1 MPDSSAVYFDGGTL
15 FSNGYSDS
23 LGEFNLPD
31 SSSVLLGTGSHTLVF
46 SSTAALQDYKK
57 LSIYG
62 WQGTYGATSDE
73 GPSTA
78 TAGKLKFSAM
88 ELGYKIDQLRFYNDS
103 NTEYY
108 GLQLDDGTYEVVP
121 GLSVADNLTG
131 HSNIIITGSATS
143 GGSWS
148 DSAPWVFTPS
158 SDNANLLYTEL
169 RDKLNSGSV
178 TISSANVSGTQG
190 GSVILDWGTG
200 VLSSKN
206 TSISSRTFTIN
217 AAGSITQNSPI
228 NLYTDNNN
236 IDGITMYPSIDLF
249 YNSGEAIALNH
260 YITTTPG
267 YANRTNS
274 GYGAADGGAVSFNAS
289 TTITLGGNS
298 YITTTGGK
306 QEYSR
311 TNTNLYAGDGG
322 DISLVAG
329 TSVTIGSGR
338 TITANGGQTDGGNRY
353 ASSTE
358 SPYRRAGNGGNI
370 TIDAQT
376 TVSIAGNIY
385 AQGGDNNSGNYT
397 QFYGGYGGD
406 LTVNAPG
413 GFSLSSQINL
423 YAGDAA
429 YYYRTNINH
438 ERGKYRYT
446 TPGDFTLSTDYST
459 VTSGGVNDG
468 QTSGNIYAGSLT
480 KNGSG
485 KFKLLNH
492 LYGGWTGNT
501 TQDTNKYTR
510 SLTINSGGIL
520 FGDTTALDDYTDIT
534 MTSSSTVLD
543 LGGSSETVGSID
555 GQGSITSSS
564 GGNLILTLSY
574 NSNTSTDFSGTIEE
588 GSATSL
594 ALYKNGSN
602 DAVATLSGSNTYI
615 GNTTINQGILRVTH
629 NNALGPDTGGSVIV
643 SSGASLQVSGTITV
657 SKTTTLRGSG
667 RGAKGALRSMSGDN
681 LYQGSI
687 SILQNSTYINSDSGS
702 FTLNGAINL
711 NASSLY
717 IHGDSSA
724 TGDITINGVISSTN
738 TNGVLYKYVPGTSLI
753 LTASNTY
760 TGYTYLEQGILE
772 LQNGDALGDT
782 TRGIYVRNGASLHLS
797 NNISVGTEPIID
809 LRGTGVGGLGALRNL
824 SGNNSW
830 AGTIVTSSNDVNIF
844 SDAGELTLSGQLTL
858 NRKTSIGGTSSITT
872 TGLIAGSQALHKEGS
887 GTYTISGARANGIT
901 YISSGTLALGADNVM
916 PDSSAVYFDGGDII
930 TNNYSDAMG
939 QLNLNE
945 SFKIS
950 LGSSSGSS
958 AQHTISFSSAEA
970 SFTSGKEIEIIGWEG
985 GFGAEAVTRFGESTS
1000 SSSEF
1005 VSNLGS
1011 LSNTRPGSVTK
1022 YGEILSGPEN
1032 WQGDAGRLF
1041 IYGSLLDSSQISQIK
1056 FKKADLYYNALQTSS
1071 KEIVPNDPG

>member
-1 MPDSSAVYFDGGTL
+1 
-15 FSNGYSDS
+15 
-23 LGEFNLPD
+23 LPD

-121 GLSVADNLTG
+121 GLSVADNLKG

-190 GSVILDWGTG
+190 GSVILDWGT
-200 VLSSKN
+200 VELSSKN
-206 TSISSRTFTIN
+206 TSISSRTFTVN

-228 NLYTDNNN
+228 NLYTDYNNR
-236 IDGITMYPSIDLF
+236 DGITMYPSIDLF

-267 YANRTNS
+267 RANLSLN

-289 TTITLGGNS
+289 TTITLGGDS
-298 YITTTGGK
+298 SITTTGAK
-306 QEYSR
+306 QDYNRS
-311 TNTNLYAGDGG
+311 NYNYYAGDGG

-338 TITANGGQTDGGNRY
+338 TITANGGWNDGGNTY
-353 ASSTE
+353 DSSTE

-423 YAGDAA
+423 YAGKG
-429 YYYRTNINH
+429 YYYSSNSINND
-438 ERGKYRYT
+438 RGKYRYT
-446 TPGDFTLSTDYST
+446 TPGDFTLSTDYSA

-594 ALYKNGSN
+594 ALYKKGSN

-643 SSGASLQVSGTITV
+643 NNLASLQVSGTITV

-687 SILQNSTYINSDSGS
+687 SILQSSTYINSDSGS
-702 FTLNGAINL
+702 FTLNGAVNL
-711 NASSLY
+711 NTSSLY

-738 TNGVLYKYVPGTSLI
+738 TSGVLYKYVPGTSLT

-772 LQNGDALGDT
+772 LQNGDALGST

-797 NNISVGTEPIID
+797 NNISVGTEPIE
-809 LRGTGVGGLGALRNL
+809 LKGTGVGGLGALRNL